1 ARERPCASMTMNP
14 PARRGEM
21 LDYVISAEGRLRA
34 YRTVRGGRARL
45 RVRQVATGSDVEVL
59 PATEGLQS
67 PSFSPDGNYLF
78 YLAVKPDAR
87 LYHTLFQIPSLGGT
101 PVERTFDVDSRV
113 SFSPDGKRIA
123 FWRGLP
129 QKQEQRLVVFDLG
142 AGQDHVIAALSNAT
156 EIQQGAPD
164 WSPDGK
170 KLAAVLFQPR
180 SNLRSTIALF
190 DPGSGRRQDYHA
202 FERQVL
208 T

>member
-1 ARERPCASMTMNP
+1 GAASAAHPRRVPAWVWIGGTMLVAAVIAAAWWGLRRRPPEQPYQSMRMSTQTS
-14 PARRGEM
+14 RGDV
-21 LDYVISAEGRLRA
+21 LDCVISPDGRFLA
-34 YRTVRGGRARL
+34 YLTGTGGRASL

-123 FWRGLP
+123 
-129 QKQEQRLVVFDLG
+129 
-142 AGQDHVIAALSNAT
+142 
-156 EIQQGAPD
+156 
-164 WSPDGK
+164 
-170 KLAAVLFQPR
+170 
-180 SNLRSTIALF
+180 
-190 DPGSGRRQDYHA
+190 
-202 FERQVL
+202 
-208 T
+208 